1 MAQETTGTTLAAFS
15 AEIAGIVKK
24 VAQSVVRVDDGTRL
38 TASGVIWSADG
49 LILTTS
55 HGVERNEDLAIVLGD
70 GSRHTAELIGRD
82 EETDFALLKVNASGL
97 PAIERGDDESAKIGS
112 LVLAVARPGNFG
124 IGATLG
130 ILSGRSASQRGGR
143 DEAILHTD
151 AAFHFGFSGSPL
163 VDIEGKAL
171 GVNNLSFGRG
181 RSVALGVSIAEH
193 TVEALLKHGQTKPGY
208 LGIRTQLVP
217 ITESLRV
224 ALSITQERGL
234 LVFAVE
240 PDSPAEKSGLT
251 LGDTLLAVNAQ
262 PLNDVDDLRRSLR
275 SLHAGETITLSLLR
289 GGELKPLTVVL
300 QERV

>member
-1 MAQETTGTTLAAFS
+1 MGQAATGSTLAAFS
-15 AEIAGIVKK
+15 DELAGIVER

-55 HGVERNEDLAIVLGD
+55 HGTERDHDLAIELGD
-70 GSRHTAELIGRD
+70 GSRHNATLLGRD
-82 EETDFALLKVNASGL
+82 EETDFALLKVEASGL
-97 PAIERGDDESAKIGS
+97 PALERGDDEAAKLGS

-124 IGATLG
+124 VGATLG

-163 VDIEGKAL
+163 VDMQGRVL
-171 GVNNLSFGRG
+171 GINNLAFGRG
-181 RSVALGVSIAEH
+181 KSVALGVSIAAH
-193 TVEALLKHGQTKPGY
+193 SVESLLKHGHNRRGY

-217 ITESLRV
+217 LTESLRSTLNI
-224 ALSITQERGL
+224 AQENGL

-240 PDSPAEKSGLT
+240 QDSPAEKSGLV
-251 LGDTLLAVNAQ
+251 LGDTLLAVNNQ
-262 PLNDVDDLRRSLR
+262 RLNDVDDLRRTLR
-275 SLHAGETITLSLLR
+275 TLHAGETATLSLLR
-289 GGELKPLTVVL
+289 GGELKPLPVTL
-300 QERV
+300 G